1 VSAHSETTG
10 APTLLGLPYDA
21 SSSHQ
26 RGAAEGPACIRR
38 ALHCDSTNLWSEAL
52 LDLGAEHVLRD
63 AGDVDLHRPER
74 ARADIEAAIARLV
87 DAGGRP
93 IALGGDHSVT
103 YPVVRAL
110 ARRHPGLEILHFDAH
125 PDLYAEFQGDRY
137 SHACPFA
144 RIMEEGLARRLVQ
157 VGIRT
162 MNGHQREQ
170 ADRYGVEV
178 IAMRDWR
185 DDKPLAFDGPLY
197 VSIDVDVLDP
207 AFAPGVSH
215 REPGGMSVRQLIG
228 ALQRVTG
235 IVIGADVVECNP
247 RNDPLDITGMVCAKL
262 VKELATAMLLRGN
275 RTEHESAGSPEAREW
290 R

>member
-1 VSAHSETTG
+1 MSAPSEATG
-10 APTLLGLPYDA
+10 APTLIGLPYDA
-21 SSSHQ
+21 SSSYQ
-26 RGAAEGPACIRR
+26 RGAAEGPAYIRR

-52 LDLGAEHVLRD
+52 VDLSGEEMLRD
-63 AGDVDLHRPER
+63 AGDVALEGPAG
-74 ARADIEAAIARLV
+74 ARAAIEAAITRLG
-87 DAGGRP
+87 DEGLRP

-125 PDLYAEFQGDRY
+125 PDLYAEFQGDPH

-144 RIMEEGLARRLVQ
+144 RIMEERLARRLVQ

-162 MNGHQREQ
+162 MNRHQREQ
-170 ADRYGVEV
+170 ADRFGVEV
-178 IAMRDWR
+178 IAMRAWR
-185 DDKPLAFDGPLY
+185 DDVPLTFEGPLY

-228 ALQRVTG
+228 ALQRVRG
-235 IVIGADVVECNP
+235 SIIGGDVVECNP

-262 VKELATAMLLRGN
+262 VKELATAMLVRGN
-275 RTEHESAGSPEAREW
+275 RTEHDRAGSPEAREW